1 MKPLLLGGEWVDRDR
16 GIEVVDPENGCH
28 IDDVA
33 MATLDDVVHAVE
45 IASATWRQP
54 LSAAERHDVLD
65 TVADRLIDEIETSA
79 RLIATEGIKTITE
92 ARVEARRAAE
102 TIRLSAEE
110 SKRMHGRTLVLD
122 QYPSGVGRFGVEARS
137 PLGVVVGLTPF
148 NDPLNLVAHKVGPAL
163 AAGNAIIVKPDSKT
177 PLSALWLA
185 ELFVD
190 AGLPPGWLQVLP
202 GPSGAIG
209 DGLVG
214 HPRVAM
220 VSLTGGVEAGQ
231 AVARAAGAKKLGM
244 ELGANNAVIVEPDA
258 DVPRAVER
266 IGSGAFWAAG
276 QNCLHVQ
283 RVYAH
288 DKVYDDVVSGLVRHA
303 LSVRLGPKLSDDTDM
318 GPLINHEAQER
329 VSALV
334 TDAVDRGAT
343 VATGGSPVGAGFE
356 PTILVDVPDGSSIL
370 TDEVYGPVT
379 LVARYHD
386 RSEAVDAANATPYR
400 LMAGVFTTNIA
411 SAFEIASQVM
421 AGGVLIND
429 STDFRIDSMPFGGSG
444 ASGVGREGVAH
455 AVLEMSEPKTI
466 VFADVARVG
475 LG

>member
-1 MKPLLLGGEWVDRDR
+1 MKPLLIGGEWVDRDR
-16 GIEVVDPENGCH
+16 SITVVDPEDGRH
-28 IDDVA
+28 IEDVA
-33 MATLDDVVHAVE
+33 VATLDDVDRAVE
-45 IASATWRQP
+45 IASVTWRHP
-54 LSAAERHDVLD
+54 LSAAARYEILD
-65 TVADRLIDEIETSA
+65 AVADRLADEVETSA

-102 TIRLSAEE
+102 TVRLSAEE
-110 SKRMHGRTLVLD
+110 SKRVHGRTLVLD
-122 QYPSGVGRFGVEARS
+122 QWPSGDGRFGLDTRS
-137 PLGVVVGLTPF
+137 PLGVIVGLTPF

-163 AAGNAIIVKPDSKT
+163 ATGNAIIIKPDSKT

-202 GPSGAIG
+202 GFGGEIG
-209 DGLVG
+209 RALIS
-214 HPRVAM
+214 HPEVAM
-220 VSLTGGVEAGQ
+220 VSLTGGVRAGQ

-258 DVPRAVER
+258 DTSSAVER

-283 RVYAH
+283 RVYVH
-288 DKVYDDVVSGLVRHA
+288 DTIYDEVLSGLMRYA
-303 LSVRLGPKLSDDTDM
+303 QAVRLGPKLSDDTDM
-318 GPLINHEAQER
+318 GPLIDAAARQR
-329 VSALV
+329 VSAMV
-334 TDAVDRGAT
+334 AEAVDRGAT
-343 VATGGSPVGAGFE
+343 VATGGSSVGSSFE
-356 PTILVDVPDGSSIL
+356 PTVLVDVPDGCRIL

-379 LVARYHD
+379 LVAAYHD
-386 RSEAVDAANATPYR
+386 RADAIAATNATPYR
-400 LMAGVFTTNIA
+400 LMAGVFTSSID

-421 AGGVLIND
+421 VGGVLVND

-444 ASGVGREGVAH
+444 ASGIGREGVAY
-455 AVLEMSEPKTI
+455 AVAEMSEPKSI
-466 VFADVARVG
+466 LFAGVARVG

>member
-1 MKPLLLGGEWVDRDR
+1 MRPLLLGGEWVDRHPSMS
-16 GIEVVDPENGCH
+16 VVDPEDGSH

-33 MATLDDVVHAVE
+33 VATLDDVAHAVE
-45 IASATWRQP
+45 IASATWRRQ
-54 LSAAERHDVLD
+54 LSAAERHQVLEA
-65 TVADRLIDEIETSA
+65 VADRLSDEVETSA

-110 SKRMHGRTLVLD
+110 SKRVHGRTLVLD
-122 QYPSGVGRFGVEARS
+122 QWPSGLGRFGAETRS
-137 PLGVVVGLTPF
+137 PLGVIVGVTPF

-163 AAGNAIIVKPDSKT
+163 ATGNAIIVKPDSKT

-202 GPSGAIG
+202 GPG
-209 DGLVG
+209 DGVGQALVS
-214 HPRVAM
+214 HPNVAM
-220 VSLTGGVEAGQ
+220 VSLTGGVQAGH

-258 DVPRAVER
+258 DIPVAVER

-283 RVYAH
+283 RVYVH
-288 DKVYDDVVSGLVRHA
+288 ETVYDDVLAGLVRYA
-303 LSVRLGPKLSDDTDM
+303 QSVRLGPKLSEDTDM
-318 GPLINHEAQER
+318 GPLIHPIAQQR
-329 VSALV
+329 VSAMV
-334 TDAVDRGAT
+334 DQAVDRGAK
-343 VATGGSPVGAGFE
+343 VATGGSPVGASFE
-356 PTILVDVPDGSSIL
+356 PTLIVDVPDGSSIL

-379 LVARYHD
+379 LVAPYHD
-386 RSEAVDAANATPYR
+386 RADAIAAANATPYR
-400 LMAGVFTTNIA
+400 LMAGVFTAGIA
-411 SAFEIASQVM
+411 SAFEIASQLMV
-421 AGGVLIND
+421 GGVLIND
-429 STDFRIDSMPFGGSG
+429 STDFRIDAMPFGGSG
-444 ASGVGREGVAH
+444 ASGVGREGVAY
-455 AVLEMSEPKTI
+455 AVAEMSEPKTI
-466 VFADVARVG
+466 LFADVARVG